1 MFLVIIYI
9 RLFIIP
15 MFNSFFLIPFNMGF
29 KLTIFY
35 NFFFFNQNLHS
46 ILFYLQIVYGVG
58 FYNRYLCRLEKVAN
72 IYGVKKMSKHLWFIG
87 QWKRAMFNA
96 FVANY
101 LRNLCVAFL
110 SIQTLF
116 TRTANFSSTQLN
128 RIRKTNRTSFF
139 GCCWRLCR
147 DFFFQGGGAK
157 YMIVYFVPIHL
168 NSVRAGQVEQRSLC
182 VATNRNHWK
191 NEAWNWKKVHKLCN
205 GCMIVANTA
214 IYLLMS
220 DSPRRNRIKMWR
232 KKNSK
237 ILFFYIKFS
246 YIQFRPF
253 KRICKKMFFQKCLFD
268 FCLFAFV
275 LTFKIIVLSFLY

>member
-29 KLTIFY
+29 KLNIFY
-35 NFFFFNQNLHS
+35 NFFFFNQNLYS

-147 DFFFQGGGAK
+147 DFFFQGGGRNIWLFILCRFIWIAYAPAK
-157 YMIVYFVPIHL
+157 SSNDHCASRQIVIIERMKHETEKKYT
-168 NSVRAGQVEQRSLC
+168 SYATAAWSLQ
-182 VATNRNHWK
+182 T
-191 NEAWNWKKVHKLCN
+191 LPF
-205 GCMIVANTA
+205 
-214 IYLLMS
+214 IY
-220 DSPRRNRIKMWR
+220 
-232 KKNSK
+232 
-237 ILFFYIKFS
+237 
-246 YIQFRPF
+246 
-253 KRICKKMFFQKCLFD
+253 
-268 FCLFAFV
+268 
-275 LTFKIIVLSFLY
+275 